1 MHEEFIRGTASEVFE
16 QLRRREGGVKG
27 EIVLLVGAAERAAPK
42 QVTNRDLS
50 SRVDAI
56 MREQDVDEKAAL
68 KVLAKETGIGKS
80 ELYRELQRLRK

>member
-1 MHEEFIRGTASEVFE
+1 
-16 QLRRREGGVKG
+16 
-27 EIVLLVGAAERAAPK
+27 
-42 QVTNRDLS
+42 
-50 SRVDAI
+50 